1 MAETDW
7 NAIERDWR
15 DGALSIR
22 AIATSREVP
31 ESTIRGQ
38 AKARGW
44 PPREPSRNSPLGEA
58 APDDALRIA
67 SRQRRDIARLARL
80 QDDLAAKA
88 RILVEAAGS
97 VKELADAAAA
107 VERLG
112 RITERL
118 IALERQAFAL
128 DDKDAAG
135 GAAFAEL
142 LRKARERA
150 EGGHRLETKTIS
162 DGGQDGC

>member
-1 MAETDW
+1 MADPDW
-7 NAIERDWR
+7 DAIERDWR

-22 AIATSREVP
+22 AIATGHEVP
-31 ESTIRGQ
+31 ESTIRRQ
-38 AKARGW
+38 AKARDW
-44 PPREPSRNSPLGEA
+44 PPRNCDAEA
-58 APDDALRIA
+58 RAPEDAALRIA

-142 LRKARERA
+142 LRKARARA
-150 EGGHRLETKTIS
+150 ESGGRI
-162 DGGQDGC
+162 

>member
-1 MAETDW
+1 MADPDW
-7 NAIERDWR
+7 DAIERDWR
-15 DGALSIR
+15 DGTQSIR
-22 AIATSREVP
+22 AIATLREVP
-31 ESTIRGQ
+31 ESTIRRQ
-38 AKARGW
+38 AKTRFW
-44 PPREPSRNSPLGEA
+44 PPREGEA
-58 APDDALRIA
+58 TDAEKVFARH
-67 SRQRRDIARLARL
+67 RRDIARLARL

-88 RILVEAAGS
+88 RALVEAATS

-128 DDKDAAG
+128 DESGGDN

-150 EGGHRLETKTIS
+150 ETCPATFAQGAI
-162 DGGQDGC
+162 

>member
-7 NAIERDWR
+7 DAIERDWR

-22 AIATSREVP
+22 AIAANRDVP
-31 ESTIRGQ
+31 ESTLRGQ

-44 PPREPSRNSPLGEA
+44 PPREPSRNSPRGEA
-58 APDDALRIA
+58 EAPDAALRIA

-88 RILVEAAGS
+88 RTLVEAAGS

-128 DDKDAAG
+128 DDKEGTG

-142 LRKARERA
+142 LRKARARA
-150 EGGHRLETKTIS
+150 EACAIS
-162 DGGQDGC
+162 LTQGAS